1 MSSTTK
7 SPAAHSGENQNGNG
21 DPGEGNKALAYSRS
35 SAPPAIQCAWCEH
48 AFDGGDQYL
57 HGRVKCSQCGVAT
70 TNPWPSDAQLA
81 EAYGGWYR
89 PKSGR
94 FSCLGD
100 RVLRRLRAI
109 LASRLHR
116 LLPPGPVLDVG
127 AGDGNLVEAF
137 VRHGREAVGLEPY
150 GSGPHI
156 RQAEVEE
163 VNGSWSAVIFRH
175 SLEHVR
181 RPARALSHAARL
193 VAPGGKLIVAV
204 PNATSM
210 QARAFGD
217 RWFALD
223 LPRHL
228 THISPAALV
237 SKIQEAGLQVESVS
251 YFRGGQ
257 VAFGWVHGLVG
268 LLPGH
273 PDLYDAI
280 RRSEAQSVH
289 QRLPMRLYALVAG
302 VIALP
307 VALVASAIEVAARS
321 GGTVCVEARRDQRPK
336 LALGQVAHQA
346 RPGCGYSIGECSQA
360 SMSG

>member
-1 MSSTTK
+1 LSNTTK
-7 SPAAHSGENQNGNG
+7 SPAARSGESRNEGG
-21 DPGEGNKALAYSRS
+21 DLGGGNKALAYSRV
-35 SAPPAIQCAWCEH
+35 SAPPAVQCAWCEH
-48 AFDGGDQYL
+48 AFDSSDQYL
-57 HGRVKCSQCGVAT
+57 HGRVRCSQCGVAT

-81 EAYGGWYR
+81 EAYGDWYR

-94 FSCLGD
+94 FSGLGD
-100 RVLRRLRAI
+100 KVLHRLRAT
-109 LASRLHR
+109 LANRLHR
-116 LLPPGPVLDVG
+116 ILPAGPVLDVG

-163 VNGSWSAVIFRH
+163 VDGSWSAVIFWH

-181 RPARALSHAARL
+181 HPARALSHAATL

-237 SKIQEAGLQVESVS
+237 SKIQEAGLQVENVS
-251 YFRGGQ
+251 YYRGGQ
-257 VAFGWVHGLVG
+257 VVFGWVHGLVG
-268 LLPGH
+268 MLPGH
-273 PDLYDAI
+273 PDLYDVI
-280 RRSEAQSVH
+280 RRSEAQSVE
-289 QRLPMRLYALVAG
+289 QSLPMRLYALGAAVA
-302 VIALP
+302 ALP
-307 VALVASAIEVAARS
+307 VALVASVIEVAARE
-321 GGTVCVEARRDQRPK
+321 GGTVCVEARR
-336 LALGQVAHQA
+336 
-346 RPGCGYSIGECSQA
+346 GEA
-360 SMSG
+360 AE